1 MTQTAKGENVM
12 KVILTYGNIFS
23 RDLIIEQ
30 AAHISPDISIIPS
43 SRVLETI
50 DIIHWGE
57 LIDLII
63 LDTGLPDMKGLN
75 GLLRVLE
82 ASKGQW
88 PVAVMGVPTSQ
99 SEMRLVLDAGAKGYI
114 PKNLGIKAFFSAM
127 MLMANGEVYLPADNA
142 IHQSENSFIP
152 NNWLTAREQDM
163 LAGLLAGKSNKE
175 IARKHGLSEVTVKH
189 HLKSLRGKL
198 GAKNRTHA
206 VCRAIELGI
215 VPDQP

>member
-1 MTQTAKGENVM
+1 M

-23 RDLIIEQ
+23 RDLIIEHIENIEQ
-30 AAHISPDISIIPS
+30 AGHLSPNITIIPS
-43 SRVLETI
+43 NRVLETI
-50 DIIHWGE
+50 DIIHRGE
-57 LIDLII
+57 VVDLII
-63 LDTGLPDMKGLN
+63 LDTGLPDMKGLT
-75 GLLRVLE
+75 GLSRVID
-82 ASKGQW
+82 ATQGKR

-99 SEMRLVLDAGAKGYI
+99 SEMRMVLDAGARGYI

-127 MLMANGEVYLPADNA
+127 MLMANGEIYLPADG
-142 IHQSENSFIP
+142 IHHQSENSFIP
-152 NNWLTAREQDM
+152 NDWLTGREQDM

-175 IARKHGLSEVTVKH
+175 IARIHGLSEVTVKH

-198 GAKNRTHA
+198 GARNRTHA

>member
-1 MTQTAKGENVM
+1 MR
-12 KVILTYGNIFS
+12 VILGYGNIFS

-30 AAHISPDISIIPS
+30 AGHISPNISIIPS
-43 SRVLETI
+43 NRVHETI
-50 DIIHWGE
+50 DIIHRGE
-57 LIDLII
+57 QADLII

-75 GLLRVLE
+75 GLTRVID
-82 ASKGQW
+82 ATQGQK

-99 SEMRLVLDAGAKGYI
+99 SEMRLVLEAGAKGYI

-127 MLMANGEVYLPADNA
+127 MLMANGEMYLPADSSS
-142 IHQSENSFIP
+142 HQPENSFIP
-152 NNWLTAREQDM
+152 NNWLTGREQDM

-175 IARKHGLSEVTVKH
+175 IARIHGLSEVTVKH

-198 GAKNRTHA
+198 GARNRTHA

-215 VPDQP
+215 VPEHP